1 MIGSVMASW
10 KCYMEHVKRQASVQ
24 KSDQS
29 QESRHIA
36 LTHCIV
42 LVLSL
47 STVSK
52 AAFVVIFHQRHSN
65 KLFFHQHDSNKTFFY
80 QVHSN
85 KAFHQHDSSKAF
97 LKDFINILH
106 LVSPMLNFRA
116 NCPDKTNPD
125 FIVRRIEVTISKPMD
140 WCTI

>member
-52 AAFVVIFHQRHSN
+52 AAFVVIFHQSHTN
-65 KLFFHQHDSNKTFFY
+65 KLFFHQHDSNKTFFH

-85 KAFHQHDSSKAF
+85 KAFYQHDSNKAF
-97 LKDFINILH
+97 LKDFINIFH
-106 LVSPMLNFRA
+106 PVFPMSSGECCVQLSRELSRQNQPWFYRA
-116 NCPDKTNPD
+116 SHRSNY
-125 FIVRRIEVTISKPMD
+125 
-140 WCTI
+140 